1 MQRAFWLCFTAAM
14 AIYLTMVFWSVPFIV
29 GQANGQVP
37 FDMRP
42 MGYSI
47 DDARAFLAAL
57 SEDGRAFYLDVQQK
71 LDLAYP
77 ALLGLALILGLQLAL
92 RRPWG
97 TVFGLVALMATAAD
111 YFENHIVSG
120 MLQVPVDQLDTV
132 TVQVASFLT
141 MSKSVGHMTCFVAL
155 VLGASTHL
163 IRRVLR

>member
-1 MQRAFWLCFTAAM
+1 MQRAFWLTFLAAM

-29 GQANGQVP
+29 GQAGGQAP

-42 MGYSI
+42 MGYSVT
-47 DDARAFLAAL
+47 DAQNFLSAL
-57 SEDGRAFYLDVQQK
+57 SQEGRAFYLNVQQK

-77 ALLGLALILGLQLAL
+77 ALLGLALVLGLQMAL
-92 RRPWG
+92 RPPWG

-120 MLQVPVDQLDTV
+120 MLQVSPDQLDAT

-155 VLGASTHL
+155 ILGASTHL
-163 IRRVLR
+163 MRRVLR

>member
-14 AIYLTMVFWSVPFIV
+14 AIYLTMVFWSVPFII
-29 GQANGQVP
+29 GQAGGYAP

-42 MGYSI
+42 MGYSLA
-47 DDARAFLAAL
+47 DAQNFVGAL
-57 SEDGRAFYLDVQQK
+57 TEDGRTFYLDVQQK

-111 YFENHIVSG
+111 YFENHVVAGI
-120 MLQVPVDQLDTV
+120 LQTPPDQLDAV

-141 MSKSVGHMTCFVAL
+141 MSKSVGHMACFIAL
-155 VLGASTHL
+155 LLGAFTHL
-163 IRRVLR
+163 MGRVLR

>member
-1 MQRAFWLCFTAAM
+1 MQRAFWLSFSAAM

-29 GQANGQVP
+29 GQAGGQAP

-42 MGYSI
+42 MGYSLE
-47 DDARAFLAAL
+47 DAKGFLGAL
-57 SEDGRAFYLDVQQK
+57 TQDGRLFYLDVQQK
-71 LDLAYP
+71 LDIAYP
-77 ALLGLALILGLQLAL
+77 ALLGMSLILGLQLAL

-111 YFENHIVSG
+111 YFENHIVAG
-120 MLQVPVDQLDTV
+120 MLQTTPDMLDPA

-155 VLGASTHL
+155 LLGASTHL
-163 IRRVLR
+163 MRRVLR